1 MKKIKKG
8 DDIIVIAGK
17 DKGKRATVTS
27 ITSTNKV
34 LVQGVNIIKKH
45 QKPNPSTG
53 ASGGIVEIAKPI
65 DISNIAIFNFSTKK
79 ADRIG
84 FKLDEKNR
92 KKRIF
97 RSTGE
102 LVDD

>member
-17 DKGKRATVTS
+17 DKGKRASVS
-27 ITSTNKV
+27 RIIGSNKV
-34 LVQGVNIIKKH
+34 LVEGVNVVKKH

-53 ASGGIVEIAKPI
+53 AAGGIVEIAKPI
-65 DISNIAIFNFSTKK
+65 DISNIAIFNFTTKK
-79 ADRIG
+79 ADKIG
-84 FKLDEKNR
+84 FKVDKNQ

-102 LVDD
+102 LVDN

>member
-1 MKKIKKG
+1 MKKIRKG

-17 DKGKRATVTS
+17 DKGKRASVS
-27 ITSTNKV
+27 SVIGSNKV
-34 LVQGVNIIKKH
+34 LLQGVNVVKKH

-65 DISNIAIFNFSTKK
+65 DISNIAIFNFTTKK
-79 ADRIG
+79 ADKIG
-84 FKLDEKNR
+84 FKIDENNQ

-102 LVDD
+102 LVDN

>member
-1 MKKIKKG
+1 MKKIRKG

-17 DKGKRATVTS
+17 DKGKRASVS
-27 ITSTNKV
+27 SVIGSNKV
-34 LVQGVNIIKKH
+34 LLQGVNVVKKH

-53 ASGGIVEIAKPI
+53 ASGGIVEMAKPI
-65 DISNIAIFNFSTKK
+65 DISNIAIFNFTTKK
-79 ADRIG
+79 ADKIG
-84 FKLDEKNR
+84 FKIDENNQ

-102 LVDD
+102 LVDN

>member
-17 DKGKRATVTS
+17 DKGKRASVTRV
-27 ITSTNKV
+27 TSTNKV

-102 LVDD
+102 LVDN

>member
-1 MKKIKKG
+1 MKKIRKG

-17 DKGKRATVTS
+17 DKGKRASVTS
-27 ITSTNKV
+27 IIGYNKV
-34 LVQGVNIIKKH
+34 LIQGVNIVKKH

-79 ADRIG
+79 ADKIG
-84 FKLDEKNR
+84 FKVDNNQ

-102 LVDD
+102 LVDN

>member
-1 MKKIKKG
+1 MNKIKKG

-17 DKGKRATVTS
+17 DKGKRASVTS
-27 ITSTNKV
+27 VIGSKKV
-34 LVQGVNIIKKH
+34 LIQGVNVVKKH

-53 ASGGIVEIAKPI
+53 ASGGIIEIAKPI

-79 ADRIG
+79 ADKIG
-84 FKLDEKNR
+84 FKLENNK

-102 LVDD
+102 LVDN

>member
-1 MKKIKKG
+1 MKKIRKG

-17 DKGKRATVTS
+17 DKGKRASVTS
-27 ITSTNKV
+27 VIGSNKV
-34 LVQGVNIIKKH
+34 LIQGVNIVKKH

-79 ADRIG
+79 ADKIG
-84 FKLDEKNR
+84 FKVDNNQ

-97 RSTGE
+97 RSSGE
-102 LVDD
+102 LVDN

>member
-17 DKGKRATVTS
+17 DKGKRASVAS
-27 ITSTNKV
+27 IIGKNKV
-34 LVQGVNIIKKH
+34 LIQGVNIIKKH

-65 DISNIAIFNFSTKK
+65 DMSNIAIFNSSTKK

-84 FKLDEKNR
+84 FKLDEKNQ

-97 RSTGE
+97 RSTGD
-102 LVDD
+102 LVDH

>member
-8 DDIIVIAGK
+8 DDIIVIGGK

-102 LVDD
+102 LVDN

>member
-1 MKKIKKG
+1 MKKIRKG

-17 DKGKRATVTS
+17 DKGKRASVS
-27 ITSTNKV
+27 SVIGSNKV
-34 LVQGVNIIKKH
+34 LLQGVNVVKKH

-53 ASGGIVEIAKPI
+53 VSGGIVEIAKPI
-65 DISNIAIFNFSTKK
+65 DISNIAIFNFTTKK
-79 ADRIG
+79 ADKIG
-84 FKLDEKNR
+84 FKIDKNNQ

-102 LVDD
+102 LVDN

>member
-1 MKKIKKG
+1 MKKIRKG

-17 DKGKRATVTS
+17 DKGKRGSVTS
-27 ITSTNKV
+27 VIGTNKV
-34 LVQGVNIIKKH
+34 LIQGVNIVKKH

-53 ASGGIVEIAKPI
+53 ASGGIVEITKPI

-79 ADRIG
+79 ADKIG
-84 FKLDEKNR
+84 FKVNNNQ

-102 LVDD
+102 LVDN

>member
-1 MKKIKKG
+1 MKKIRKG

-17 DKGKRATVTS
+17 DKGKRASVS
-27 ITSTNKV
+27 SVIGSNKV
-34 LVQGVNIIKKH
+34 LLQGVNVVKKH

-53 ASGGIVEIAKPI
+53 VSGGIVEIAKPI
-65 DISNIAIFNFSTKK
+65 DISNIAIFNFTTKK
-79 ADRIG
+79 ADKIG
-84 FKLDEKNR
+84 FKIDENNQ

-102 LVDD
+102 LVDN

>member
-17 DKGKRATVTS
+17 DKGKRAAVTS
-27 ITSTNKV
+27 IIGSNKV

-65 DISNIAIFNFSTKK
+65 DMSNIAIFNFSTKK

-84 FKLDEKNR
+84 FKLDEKKQ
-92 KKRIF
+92 KKRVF

-102 LVDD
+102 LVDN